1 MADAREQVEK
11 QVEELLRACDSQYPD
26 DAPQKVAAFR
36 QAAETYGKMSLPERA
51 IPVYERMLAMLRA
64 TESRPSG
71 ERLATL
77 DALATTYSACG
88 RHRESLA
95 LTGEAIS
102 ILQVH
107 FPERT
112 ADLFSAM
119 GNLASGY
126 LVLQEYDKAEK
137 LFHELLALAGTALKV
152 RPESVAATHH
162 QLGSLYFQRGDYLNA
177 EKSLSLALTL
187 KKQLFGDA
195 HPQVGMTLNNLAAV
209 YTVLGHPNAARMAD
223 EARRLLE
230 TPAPATHPTV
240 SPAARVVSLRCL
252 DPGSRAAELL
262 GPLLEDLGR
271 SGYLVERVFTPGEAD
286 LYEEG
291 ILPPIVTV
299 YFRQVDLTDAAT
311 LAILP
316 ILAQSLAATVDRF
329 RVAGISG
336 YGGGGSRKATND
348 AGVFVQWN
356 EDATVRYY
364 FLGESYTPSA
374 FAAIP
379 LTFANVA
386 PRIQRTGHCLRN
398 IVLWTDDHWQWL
410 QPGAGNSAVD

>member
-1 MADAREQVEK
+1 MAHASEEVERK
-11 QVEELLRACDSQYPD
+11 VEELLRVCDSQYPD
-26 DAPQKVAAFR
+26 DAPQKVEALR
-36 QAAETYGKMSLPERA
+36 QAAETYLKLGLPAKA
-51 IPVYERMLAMLRA
+51 ILVYERRLGILKA
-64 TESRPSG
+64 TESQPSVD
-71 ERLATL
+71 RLATL
-77 DALATTYSACG
+77 DVLATTYAGCG

-95 LTGEAIS
+95 LTDEAIS
-102 ILQVH
+102 ILEAH

-119 GNLASGY
+119 SNLASGY
-126 LVLQEYDKAEK
+126 LMLADYDKAEEIFQDI
-137 LFHELLALAGTALKV
+137 LSLSDTVLKA
-152 RPESVAATHH
+152 RPESIAATHH

-177 EKSLSLALTL
+177 DKSLSLALTM

-195 HPQVGMTLNNLAAV
+195 HPQVGMTLNNLAAL
-209 YTVLGHPNAARMAD
+209 YTVLGHPDAARMAD

-230 TPAPATHPTV
+230 SPVPPSRATV
-240 SPAARVVSLRCL
+240 QRVARVVSLRCL

-262 GPLLEDLGR
+262 GPLLADIGR
-271 SGYLVERVFTPGEAD
+271 SGFIVERVFTPGEGD

-291 ILPPIVTV
+291 ILPPIVTI
-299 YFRQVDLTDAAT
+299 YFRQIDLADAAT
-311 LAILP
+311 LEP
-316 ILAQSLAATVDRF
+316 VAQSVAATVDRF
-329 RVAGISG
+329 RAADIGG
-336 YGGGGSRKATND
+336 YGGGAHKPKPIND
-348 AGVFVQWN
+348 AGVFVQWS

-364 FLGESYTPSA
+364 FIGDSYTPSA

-410 QPGAGNSAVD
+410 QPGGGNSVVD

>member
-1 MADAREQVEK
+1 MADPREPVEK

-26 DAPQKVAAFR
+26 DAPQKIAAFR
-36 QAAETYGKMSLPERA
+36 QAAETYGKLSLPEKA
-51 IPVYERMLAMLRA
+51 IPVYERMLAILRA

-77 DALATTYSACG
+77 DALATTYSTCG
-88 RHRESLA
+88 RHRDSLA
-95 LTGEAIS
+95 LTSEAIA
-102 ILQVH
+102 ILEAH

-112 ADLFSAM
+112 ADLFSAK

-126 LVLQEYDKAEK
+126 LVLQEFDKAEK
-137 LFHELLALAGTALKV
+137 LFQELLSLSDPALKV
-152 RPESVAATHH
+152 RPESIAATHH
-162 QLGSLYFQRGDYLNA
+162 QLGSLYFQRGDYLSA
-177 EKSLSLALTL
+177 EKSLSLALAL
-187 KKQLFGDA
+187 KKQLFGDT

-209 YTVLGHPNAARMAD
+209 YTVLGHPSAARMAD

-230 TPAPATHPTV
+230 TPAPPSHA
-240 SPAARVVSLRCL
+240 SARSAARVVSLRCL
-252 DPGSRAAELL
+252 DPGGRAAELL
-262 GPLLEDLGR
+262 GPFLEDLGR

-299 YFRQVDLTDAAT
+299 YFRQGDLADPAT
-311 LAILP
+311 LAP
-316 ILAQSLAATVDRF
+316 VAQSLAATVNRF
-329 RVAGISG
+329 RAAGVSG
-336 YGGGGSRKATND
+336 YGGGAGHKATND

-364 FLGESYTPSA
+364 FLGESYAPPA

-410 QPGAGNSAVD
+410 QPGSGNSVVD

>member
-1 MADAREQVEK
+1 LELMADAREEVGK
-11 QVEELLRACDSQYPD
+11 VEELEKRL
-26 DAPQKVAAFR
+26 
-36 QAAETYGKMSLPERA
+36 EH
-51 IPVYERMLAMLRA
+51 LRA

-77 DALATTYSACG
+77 DALATSCSARG

-102 ILQVH
+102 ILETH

-112 ADLFSAM
+112 ADLFAAM

-126 LVLQEYDKAEK
+126 LVLEEYDKAEK
-137 LFHELLALAGTALKV
+137 LFQDILARSDSALKA
-152 RPESVAATHH
+152 RPESIAAIHH

-209 YTVLGHPNAARMAD
+209 YTVLGHPSAARMAD

-230 TPAPATHPTV
+230 TPTPPPRATARR
-240 SPAARVVSLRCL
+240 AARVVSVRCL
-252 DPGSRAAELL
+252 DPGERAAALL
-262 GPLLEDLGR
+262 GPLLDDLGR
-271 SGYLVERVFTPGEAD
+271 SGFAVERVFTPGEGD

-299 YFRQVDLTDAAT
+299 YLRQVDLADAASA
-311 LAILP
+311 AILP
-316 ILAQSLAATVDRF
+316 TLARSLAATVERF
-329 RVAGISG
+329 RTAGVSG
-336 YGGGGSRKATND
+336 YGGGPRHKASND
-348 AGVFVQWN
+348 AGIFVQWN
-356 EDATVRYY
+356 EEATVRYY
-364 FLGESYTPSA
+364 FLGESYAPSA

-386 PRIQRTGHCLRN
+386 ARIQPTGHCLRN

-410 QPGAGNSAVD
+410 QPGSGNSVVD

>member
-1 MADAREQVEK
+1 MADAREEVEK
-11 QVEELLRACDSQYPD
+11 RVEELLRVCDSQYPD
-26 DAPQKVAAFR
+26 DAPQKLEAFR
-36 QAAETYGKMSLPERA
+36 QAAATYRKLSLPEKA
-51 IPVYERMLAMLRA
+51 IPVYQRILAILRA
-64 TESRPSG
+64 TESQPSV

-77 DALATTYSACG
+77 DALATSYTACG
-88 RHRESLA
+88 RHRDSLA
-95 LTGEAIS
+95 LTDEAIS
-102 ILQVH
+102 ILEEH

-119 GNLASGY
+119 GSLASGY
-126 LVLQEYDKAEK
+126 QVLEEYDKAETIFSDI
-137 LFHELLALAGTALKV
+137 LSLSDTVLKA
-152 RPESVAATHH
+152 RPESIAATHH

-223 EARRLLE
+223 QARRMLE
-230 TPAPATHPTV
+230 TPAPPSRATAK
-240 SPAARVVSLRCL
+240 PAVRVVSLRCL
-252 DPGSRAAELL
+252 DPGGRAAELV
-262 GPLLEDLGR
+262 GPFLEDLGR
-271 SGYLVERVFTPGEAD
+271 SGFIVERVFTPAEGD
-286 LYEEG
+286 IFEEG
-291 ILPPIVTV
+291 IVPPIVTV
-299 YFRQVDLTDAAT
+299 YFRQIDLADAAT
-311 LAILP
+311 LAP
-316 ILAQSLAATVDRF
+316 VAESVAATVDRF
-329 RVAGISG
+329 RAAGIAG
-336 YGGGGSRKATND
+336 YGGGACHKATND
-348 AGVFVQWN
+348 VGVFVQWN

-386 PRIQRTGHCLRN
+386 PRIQPTGHCLRN

-410 QPGAGNSAVD
+410 QPAGGNSVVD

>member
-1 MADAREQVEK
+1 MADAREEVEK
-11 QVEELLRACDSQYPD
+11 KVEELLRVCDSQYPD
-26 DAPQKVAAFR
+26 DAPQKVEAFR
-36 QAAETYGKMSLPERA
+36 QAAETYGKLSLPAKA
-51 IPVYERMLAMLRA
+51 IPVYERMLAILKA
-64 TESRPSG
+64 TESQPSV

-77 DALATTYSACG
+77 DALATTYAACG

-95 LTGEAIS
+95 ITDQAIS
-102 ILQVH
+102 ILEAH

-126 LVLQEYDKAEK
+126 QALEEYDKAEK
-137 LFHELLALAGTALKV
+137 IFQYILSQSDTALKA
-152 RPESVAATHH
+152 RPESIAATHH
-162 QLGSLYFQRGDYLNA
+162 QLGSLHFQRGDYLNA

-230 TPAPATHPTV
+230 TPAPPSRATAKH
-240 SPAARVVSLRCL
+240 AARAVSLRCL

-262 GPLLEDLGR
+262 GPFLEDIGR
-271 SGYLVERVFTPGEAD
+271 SGFLVERVFTPGEGD

-291 ILPPIVTV
+291 ILPPIVTA
-299 YFRQVDLTDAAT
+299 YFRQVDLADATT
-311 LAILP
+311 LAP
-316 ILAQSLAATVDRF
+316 VAESMAATVGRF
-329 RVAGISG
+329 RAAGIGG
-336 YGGGGSRKATND
+336 YGGGVHHKPSND

-374 FAAIP
+374 FASIP

-410 QPGAGNSAVD
+410 APRGGNSVVD